1 MLGLRR
7 KDKFQSLLSYTPGN
21 TLLVNTE
28 KGKGPIEEV
37 NLKYTSFDSA
47 DGLTE
52 IQVNIGG
59 ANSNLG
65 NPVDIMYSG
74 SDLFV
79 AEKSNN
85 VIMRF
90 DNILASEG
98 GDIAANATIS
108 FNAPESVALIPH
120 YISE

>member
-1 MLGLRR
+1 MGGCFSSLAW
-7 KDKFQSLLSYTPGN
+7 DKAAANDHTF
-21 TLLVNTE
+21 
-28 KGKGPIEEV
+28 
-37 NLKYTSFDSA
+37 NL
-47 DGLTE
+47 
-52 IQVNIGG
+52 NIGG